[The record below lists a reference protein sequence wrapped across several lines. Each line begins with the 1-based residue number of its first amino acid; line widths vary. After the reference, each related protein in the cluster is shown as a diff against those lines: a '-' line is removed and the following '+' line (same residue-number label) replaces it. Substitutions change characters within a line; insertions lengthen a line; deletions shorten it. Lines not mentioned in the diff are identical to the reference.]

1 MAKTKQQLNKKAML
15 DTLKSMAIGTG
26 GLLASGFASKKIDA
40 QILKLD
46 PAATGVKA
54 AASATGCLVL
64 GAVGVLYAKEEWQK
78 DFSKGF
84 ALGGGARAIK
94 KLMPKL
100 GLEGLEG
107 GGYYDHYGNYV
118 NGVDD
123 EMGLAPMSSVS
134 NYPNQIDWNGSGDAQ
149 YSPQLPSMSGIQ
161 APETSEGYFNDG
173 TSTVPALLGTEDIL

>member
-1 MAKTKQQLNKKAML
+1 MAKTKKELNKKAMVE
-15 DTLKSMAIGTG
+15 TLKSIAIGTSG
-26 GLLASGFASKKIDA
+26 MLASGFASKKFDS

-46 PAATGVKA
+46 PSATGVKA

-64 GAVGVLYAKEEWQK
+64 GAAGVLYAKEDWQK

-84 ALGGGARAIK
+84 ALGGGARAVK

-100 GLEGLEG
+100 GLEGLDG
-107 GGYYDHYGNYV
+107 GGYYDQYGNYV

-123 EMGLAPMSSVS
+123 EMGLAPMSSVA
-134 NYPNQIDWNGSGDAQ
+134 NHPNQIDWNGSGDAQ
-149 YSPQLPSMSGIQ
+149 YSPQLPAMSGIQ
-161 APETSEGYFNDG
+161 APETSAGYFNDG